1 MKSRSRKF
9 LFMRWF
15 ILSVFFTILVG
26 GLYLVVEG
34 RVFKKPWES
43 NNLSRLETHF
53 SVSGKRVMAS
63 KERGRNRVE
72 CAKDRYTLST
82 IQEDI
87 NTHFVENK
95 LDEPYQ
101 SRGDRD
107 RSWRGISLD
116 GISKGHVRY
125 FFDSSSILT
134 SQIDVSGCR
143 TAPCVFNTI
152 YQRDV
157 DDIIGYAAFLFY
169 LKTGYSL
176 SGIRDT
182 PANYDFSQIPLSSF
196 YFKSEEINNFWHWQM
211 LAPSQLL
218 NIHRLEVYRFPHG
231 HNHGGWVGLAYHRGN
246 KMQVLF
252 FDKTFRGK
260 RGSLFSAITH
270 EFAHIYDF
278 KHNIVRDFRDLSGW
292 YINEYYNEND
302 RLVRQWQTR
311 ENEHGYDGFVTSYA
325 RTNPSEDFAESV
337 DEYFH
342 RPRELQ
348 ECCPRKFNYIKEHV
362 FEGRSY
368 TARGKRD
375 FFKSELLSYTQDHWE
390 SWFVSCERDTS
401 IVDRSK
407 ERISFSF
414 DASVREHFLTA
425 GIQPTEL
432 SCFESKISEGIAG
445 RVAELKYNEYQ
456 ACDFFDS
463 EELGTLQWWDQAV
476 NDESVYRPWVQKLV
490 DTRGE
495 REKVIAIQNFQ
506 NQLSE
511 KLDLGELVIQ
521 CSKENNPSE
530 CFDKAVR
537 DYAESIV
544 EDETVLDEEMVKSE
558 LERFLAENTYE
569 KSYQETVERVRNITQ
584 ISPDEMKVSAEGLIS
599 DCSKERDFSVSD
611 EDSVDYQNTNYLFK
625 SWFLDCINAQYKDKA
640 QNIIEQSIDGFG
652 LDLEPVFILFV
663 SRIYK
668 TDFLSAIDEIVNLQA
683 KQQEDE
689 IKGKKNTIMTAVL
702 EDFKNN
708 DYWDLDGGDVEDLLG
723 ECRRRGRE
731 VIDRI
736 GESED
741 YIIEF
746 VPVWANELCV
756 DLSSNEDYAF
766 FRERIAFEM
775 LTGIFEEQ
783 WAKDTKRCST
793 RYCKAL
799 QIIPTVNRALEIYRA
814 ELVAQGL
821 EADTRVLMRDLIAW
835 AKSELIN

>member
-1 MKSRSRKF
+1 
-9 LFMRWF
+9 MRWF

-63 KERGRNRVE
+63 QNRSGNRVE

-87 NTHFVENK
+87 NTHLRENK
-95 LDEPYQ
+95 LDEAYE
-101 SRGDRD
+101 SRGNRD
-107 RSWRGISLD
+107 RSWRGIPLD

-125 FFDSSSILT
+125 FFDSSRVLT
-134 SQIDVSGCR
+134 RRIDVSKCR
-143 TAPCVFNTI
+143 TASCVFNTI
-152 YQRDV
+152 YRRDE
-157 DDIIGYAAFLFY
+157 DDIIGYAAFLFF
-169 LKTGYSL
+169 LKTRRSL

-196 YFKSEEINNFWHWQM
+196 YFKPDEISYFWHWQM
-211 LAPSQLL
+211 LVPSQLL
-218 NIHRLEVYRFPHG
+218 NIHRVQVYRFPYG
-231 HNHGGWVGLAYHRGN
+231 YNHRNWAGVAYHKGN
-246 KMQVLF
+246 EMKVLF
-252 FDKTFRGK
+252 TDGAFHG
-260 RGSLFSAITH
+260 RGSSLGIITH

-278 KHNIVRDFRDLSGW
+278 KHKITKKNIFKSFSGW
-292 YINEYYNEND
+292 HIREYYD
-302 RLVRQWQTR
+302 RNNRFVRQWVTR
-311 ENEHGYDGFVTSYA
+311 ENETGFDGFITRYA
-325 RTNPSEDFAESV
+325 RTDPREDFADSV
-337 DEYFH
+337 KAYLHTPSQLE
-342 RPRELQ
+342 R
-348 ECCPRKFNYIKEHV
+348 CCPRKFDYIKEHV

-414 DASVREHFLTA
+414 DASVRGHFLTA

-766 FRERIAFEM
+766 FRERIAFEK
-775 LTGIFEEQ
+775 LKSIFEEE
-783 WAKDTKRCST
+783 WVKNTEKCST
-793 RYCKAL
+793 KYCKAL

-821 EADTRVLMRDLIAW
+821 EADTTVLMRDLIAW
-835 AKSELIN
+835 AKSNLE